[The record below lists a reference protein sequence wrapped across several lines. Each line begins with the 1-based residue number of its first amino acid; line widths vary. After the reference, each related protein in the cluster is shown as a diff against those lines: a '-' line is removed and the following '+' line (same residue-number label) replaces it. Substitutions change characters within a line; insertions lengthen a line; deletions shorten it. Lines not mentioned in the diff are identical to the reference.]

1 METKCKL
8 RLLSSAQ
15 RELEQIVLVYSELA
29 GPDSAR
35 GIADQIYAA
44 MEKLI
49 THPHAGIEC
58 KDKRLAEEGYR
69 MLICEN
75 YLCFYRQV
83 EDTIFVRNCFRI
95 S

>member
-1 METKCKL
+1 METKYKL

-15 RELEQIVLVYSELA
+15 WELEQIVLVYSELA

-35 GIADQIYAA
+35 GVADQIYAA
-44 MEKLI
+44 LDKLI
-49 THPHAGIEC
+49 THPHMGIGC

-75 YLCFYRQV
+75 YLCFYRQD
-83 EDTIFVRNCFRI
+83 EDTVFVRNCFRI
-95 S
+95 T